1 MSIASR
7 FVQTTPP
14 AFEPAVSTA
23 SDFSC
28 PHYTPVPGSKR
39 CKDYQDGGT
48 CAREDFFLCTEWER
62 RNRYRLPQVK
72 TSGDASLGV
81 AGRREAGPSNALQGT
96 ETEAVAHDER
106 RSSVDSFPHVARDL
120 FGNPLPEAAPPP
132 APKVSTSAP
141 IAKQPAEACAPTV
154 DVDQLRGFTAE
165 DIASFKALG
174 VEVLLRSETYGD
186 VWLVPAYTG
195 RERTELTPEHAAT
208 IARVMS
214 VFPGSHIVSFEKTT
228 KTANPER
235 QERPL
240 EERS

>member
-1 MSIASR
+1 MALKDLVR
-7 FVQTTPP
+7 LAPPPPTPADQRP
-14 AFEPAVSTA
+14 PGITCEK
-23 SDFSC
+23 
-28 PHYTPVPGSKR
+28 YTRGQAGKR
-39 CKDYQDGGT
+39 CLHFQQGGT
-48 CAREDFFLCTEWER
+48 CALPDEFACTEWQKH
-62 RNRYRLPQVK
+62 NGPNKHTLPV
-72 TSGDASLGV
+72 V
-81 AGRREAGPSNALQGT
+81 AAAPIGAGAPAPKP
-96 ETEAVAHDER
+96 VAC
-106 RSSVDSFPHVARDL
+106 DL
-120 FGNPLPEAAPPP
+120 FGNPLPEVAPPP

-141 IAKQPAEACAPTV
+141 FANRPAEAGAPTV

-186 VWLVPAYTG
+186 VWLVPTYTG
-195 RERTELTPEHAAT
+195 RERTELTPEHVAT

-235 QERPL
+235 RERPL

>member
-106 RSSVDSFPHVARDL
+106 RSSVDSSPHVACDL
-120 FGNPLPEAAPPP
+120 FGNPLPEVSPRS
-132 APKVSTSAP
+132 APKVSPSAP
-141 IAKQPAEACAPTV
+141 IAKQPAEVGAPSV
-154 DVDQLRGFTAE
+154 DVDQLRGFTTE

-174 VEVLLRSETYGD
+174 VEVQLHSETYGD
-186 VWLVPAYTG
+186 VWLVPAYTS